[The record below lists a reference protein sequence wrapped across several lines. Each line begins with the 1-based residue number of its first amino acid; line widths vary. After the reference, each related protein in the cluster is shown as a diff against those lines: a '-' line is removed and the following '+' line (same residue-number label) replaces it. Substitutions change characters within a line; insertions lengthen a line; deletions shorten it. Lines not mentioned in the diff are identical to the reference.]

1 MLDPKRILEV
11 AQQAIEAYVENY
23 NTQNDTM
30 VTVLSGD
37 DAGVASDHDVIVID
51 GGYTN
56 GAWTLTLEEF

>member
-37 DAGVASDHDVIVID
+37 DAGVSSDHGMIVID
-51 GGYTN
+51 GGDTH
-56 GAWTLTLEEF
+56 GAWTLTLGEL